1 MVEVEKTRGHVTGD
15 LFILSHAI
23 RVREGRRD
31 AFTRIHRAHRIL
43 ARIIPR
49 RQSLHGLIFTWSPTR
64 ADHRQIEMEPTIM
77 I

>member
-1 MVEVEKTRGHVTGD
+1 MRRVEKTRGHVTGD
-15 LFILSHAI
+15 LFILSHA
-23 RVREGRRD
+23 VREGRRD

-49 RQSLHGLIFTWSPTR
+49 RQSLHGLIFAWSPTR